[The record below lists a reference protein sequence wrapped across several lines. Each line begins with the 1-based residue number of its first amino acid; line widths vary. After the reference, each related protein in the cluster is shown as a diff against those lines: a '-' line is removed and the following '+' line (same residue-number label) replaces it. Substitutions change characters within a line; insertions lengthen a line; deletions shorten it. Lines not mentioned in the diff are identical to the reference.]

1 MKLIFGLGNPGREY
15 ENTRHNVGFSL
26 LDKIAESNQFCFCN
40 SKFGASYLE
49 YIIDG
54 EKVML
59 IKPYKFIN
67 LSGEVVKKFVDYY
80 KVDLTDILVIH
91 DDMDMPLGRVK
102 FVYDSSSG
110 GHNGIK
116 NIESFLNSKQYL
128 RLKIGIGNRGDAL
141 GCDFVLGKF
150 NQNEK
155 EILNMTYDKLLN
167 VVDDFVTLSMTELM
181 NKYNHK

>member
-1 MKLIFGLGNPGREY
+1 
-15 ENTRHNVGFSL
+15 
-26 LDKIAESNQFCFCN
+26 
-40 SKFGASYLE
+40 
-49 YIIDG
+49 
-54 EKVML
+54 
-59 IKPYKFIN
+59 
-67 LSGEVVKKFVDYY
+67 
-80 KVDLTDILVIH
+80 
-91 DDMDMPLGRVK
+91 MPTLQ
-102 FVYDSSSG
+102 D
-110 GHNGIK
+110 
-116 NIESFLNSKQYL
+116 FLNSKKYL